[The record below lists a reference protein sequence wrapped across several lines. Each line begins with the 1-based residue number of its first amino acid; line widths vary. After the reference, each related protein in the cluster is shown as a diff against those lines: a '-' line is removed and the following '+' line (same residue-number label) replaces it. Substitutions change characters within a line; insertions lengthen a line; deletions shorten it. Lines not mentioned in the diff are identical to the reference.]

1 MTFKEIPDRKLQ
13 TSDFLVLVQ
22 IKDPSGTV
30 LEKMS
35 QRYEIQVPADQAAT
49 TRKGDVLFYREPIL
63 GAGAY
68 TMETVVYDA
77 LSTKASVRLATLDVP
92 ATNPAGLRLSSVV
105 AVRSS
110 EKVPE
115 GQRVASSP
123 LYVGEQ
129 LLTPSMGE
137 PFSKAQT
144 KELPFYFV
152 VYPTKEGAPTATL
165 SLLSSGKVLAEA
177 PLELAAADDK
187 GRIQQVGRIPVEA
200 LPPGSYEIRISVQ
213 QGSQTAAQGL
223 TFRLAP

>member
-1 MTFKEIPDRKLQ
+1 
-13 TSDFLVLVQ
+13 VLVQ

-35 QRYEIQVPADQAAT
+35 QRYEIQVPVEQAAT
-49 TRKGDVLFYREPIL
+49 ARKGDVLFYREPVL

-77 LSTKASVRLATLDVP
+77 LSGKASVRLATLDV
-92 ATNPAGLRLSSVV
+92 ANTNPDTLRLSSVV

-115 GQRVASSP
+115 AQRVPGSP

-137 PFSKAQT
+137 PFSKAHL

-152 VYPTKEGAPTATL
+152 AYPAKGGAPTATL
-165 SLLSSGKVLAEA
+165 ALLSSGKVLAEA
-177 PLELAAADDK
+177 PLELAAADAK

-200 LPPGSYEIRISVQ
+200 LPPGTYELRITVK
-213 QGSQTAAQGL
+213 QGTQTAAQGL